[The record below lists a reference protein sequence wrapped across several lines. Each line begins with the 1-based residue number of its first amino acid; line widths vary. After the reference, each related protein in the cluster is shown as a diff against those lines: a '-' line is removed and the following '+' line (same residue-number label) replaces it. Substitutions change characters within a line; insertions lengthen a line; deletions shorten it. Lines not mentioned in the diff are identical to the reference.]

1 MNEHLYHQTVDMRR
15 LFEKGWHWDGNAEKG
30 YTLRRVVP
38 DREYFKVQTAGYI
51 FRTTKAIGNA
61 TMTRGWG
68 VRKTKSVRRGFS
80 PWDESTY
87 ERLATLDWM
96 PYKEAQE
103 VARLLLLS
111 GLES

>member
-1 MNEHLYHQTVDMRR
+1 MSEWQYTSEMQR
-15 LFEKGWHWDGNAEKG
+15 LIDKGWHWHGRLGEG
-30 YTLRRVVP
+30 YRLQRFIGHGYR
-38 DREYFKVQTAGYI
+38 KVLVAGHI

-68 VRKTKSVRRGFS
+68 VRKTKNVRQGFS